1 MVSSVLQVEPVT
13 RAFRVDRHKLDQPI
27 IPIFHRIRRVQRL
40 NVRIAPLD
48 LCKLLLKL
56 IDQDRIGMLVLLEKF
71 LQQIEFVT
79 AKPNRLLGDGE
90 LAWHRRSESG
100 RIVNKTRRHLLQL
113 AGHHGSVSGY
123 RLRVGEVNHEVAL
136 HRLVGLAIVD
146 RAAHLDDV
154 TRRQFVL
161 VVARLEQIRRR
172 LDAPHD
178 QLQRAPAWRPVT
190 EIAIGANEVLLQERA
205 LRAA

>member
-1 MVSSVLQVEPVT
+1 MT
-13 RAFRVDRHKLDQPI
+13 RAFRVNRHKLDQPI
-27 IPIFHRIRRVQRL
+27 IPIFHRVRRVQRL

-79 AKPNRLLGDGE
+79 AKPDRLLGDGE
-90 LAWHRRSESG
+90 FAWHHRSESG
-100 RIVNKTRRHLLQL
+100 RVVNKTRGHLLQF
-113 AGHHGSVSGY
+113 ASHHGSVSRH
-123 RLRVGEVNHEVAL
+123 RLRVGEVDHEVAL
-136 HRLVGLAIVD
+136 HRLVGLAIVN

-161 VVARLEQIRRR
+161 VIARLEQIRRR
-172 LDAPHD
+172 LDALHD
-178 QLQRAPAWRPVT
+178 QLQRAPTRRPVT
-190 EIAIGANEVLLQERA
+190 EIAVGADEVLLQECA